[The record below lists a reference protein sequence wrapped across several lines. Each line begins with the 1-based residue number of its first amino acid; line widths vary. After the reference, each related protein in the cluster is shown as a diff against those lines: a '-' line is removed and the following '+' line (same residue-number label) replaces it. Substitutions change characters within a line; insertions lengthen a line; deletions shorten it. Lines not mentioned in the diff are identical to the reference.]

1 MRFSANT
8 DWLDSPPLTKSE
20 IVEPPRSNSVELA
33 PKRQPHYLVP
43 DALLE
48 IMGWLAFMDW
58 LVLSDPL
65 RYPRRKRLQSLNGE
79 EPGYSLIRATHVCRY
94 WRIVGLENRSLWRY
108 IPLSETKSRK
118 YINTQREFELRVQ
131 RSIGLVRVCYPSAV
145 QYPH

>member
-8 DWLDSPPLTKSE
+8 DLLDSPPLTKSE
-20 IVEPPRSNSVELA
+20 IVEPLQNNQVVLP

-48 IMGWLAFMDW
+48 IMGWLAFTDW

-65 RYPRRKRLQSLNGE
+65 PNSQCTLLQSMHGE

-94 WRIVGLENRSLWRY
+94 WRVVGLENRSLWRY
-108 IPLSETKSRK
+108 ISLSETKSRNS
-118 YINTQREFELRVQ
+118 INTKREFEFRVQ
-131 RSIGLVRVCYPSAV
+131 RSIGLAPVCYPSPV

>member
-8 DWLDSPPLTKSE
+8 DSLDSPPLTKSE
-20 IVEPPRSNSVELA
+20 IVEPLHNNLVALL

-65 RYPRRKRLQSLNGE
+65 RCSRRTQLQSIPGE

-94 WRIVGLENRSLWRY
+94 WRIIGLENRSLWCY
-108 IPLSETKSRK
+108 ISFSETKSRNCI
-118 YINTQREFELRVQ
+118 YTHREFVTRVQ
-131 RSIGLVRVCYPSAV
+131 RSTGLVRVCSPSDAK
-145 QYPH
+145 YLH